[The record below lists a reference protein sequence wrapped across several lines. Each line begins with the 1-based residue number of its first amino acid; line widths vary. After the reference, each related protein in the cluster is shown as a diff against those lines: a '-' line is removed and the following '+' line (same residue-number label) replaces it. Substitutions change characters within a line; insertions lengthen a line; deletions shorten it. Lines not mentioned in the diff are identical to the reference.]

1 MLCRSIAVRQQ
12 YSGIAL
18 QCLENVQLFLFDAKV
33 VLIFV
38 AAVLP
43 ALWLGMMPNPSYGT
57 SQDTDAG
64 FVYIFFNE
72 IFCPEHD
79 IEID

>member
-1 MLCRSIAVRQQ
+1 MLIS
-12 YSGIAL
+12 
-18 QCLENVQLFLFDAKV
+18 
-33 VLIFV
+33 V

-64 FVYIFFNE
+64 FVYIIFNE

>member
-1 MLCRSIAVRQQ
+1 MIQLSDPVIF
-12 YSGIAL
+12 SGIAVS
-18 QCLENVQLFLFDAKV
+18 ENLQLFLFDAKV